1 MEVCMIIGIMSDSH
15 DNLDRIKQAIDKFN
29 NLAVG
34 YVIHLGDICSPF
46 SVRLFDE
53 LKCDYIGV
61 FGNNDGEL
69 IGISKLSHGK
79 FHKPPFVLEIGGCKL
94 VLLHEGD
101 GAYLFDDT
109 VDFVLYGHSHK
120 AEIVTKGRQMII
132 NPGTV
137 SGYLSD
143 KATVAI
149 LDTDKRICSFVEF

>member
-1 MEVCMIIGIMSDSH
+1 MIIGIMSDSH

-69 IGISKLSHGK
+69 IGISRLSHGK
-79 FHKPPFVLEIGGCKL
+79 FHKPPL
-94 VLLHEGD
+94 
-101 GAYLFDDT
+101 YLRLGVVSSYYYMREMGLTCLMIRLILCYMD
-109 VDFVLYGHSHK
+109 
-120 AEIVTKGRQMII
+120 IPTKQK
-132 NPGTV
+132 
-137 SGYLSD
+137 S
-143 KATVAI
+143 
-149 LDTDKRICSFVEF
+149 